1 LVRSQIALL
10 EKMSD
15 RDLVKLIKS
24 TMNREEEREARH
36 VLYRR
41 YERFVHKHWHSLSSR
56 MNRSAAVMELKNDF
70 YAESYIVF
78 EKALKATN
86 VTKIR
91 DDKWKFLGYYGFYLS
106 TLKNNFAKGIV
117 NQYHNEVS
125 IEINA
130 PSTDRSIILSDLS
143 EAGVVQSAE
152 DEVIERDQ
160 RRRFWSA
167 LTQCQSTIWDE
178 TKRTIWNR
186 RASGVSIRDTCEELG
201 ISTWRFNKILSEMKT
216 QLDSAIVR
224 A

>member
-1 LVRSQIALL
+1 MTKAQIALL
-10 EKMSD
+10 EKMND
-15 RDLVKLIKS
+15 RTLVTTIKS
-24 TMNREEEREARH
+24 TVNKDEEKEARH

-56 MNRSAAVMELKNDF
+56 MNRSAAVMELKSDF

-78 EKALKATN
+78 EKALKAVN
-86 VTKIR
+86 ISKIR
-91 DDKWKFLGYYGFYLS
+91 DNKWKFLGYYGFYLS
-106 TLKNNFAKGIV
+106 TLKNNFAKGVV
-117 NQYHNEVS
+117 NQYHNETS
-125 IEINA
+125 IEVPVA
-130 PSTDRSIILSDLS
+130 STSKSVILSDMA
-143 EAGVVQSAE
+143 EAGIVPSAE
-152 DEVIERDQ
+152 DEVIQKDQ

-178 TKRTIWNR
+178 TKRTIWDR
-186 RASGVSIRDTCEELG
+186 RAAGVSIKETCEELN